1 MPAVRT
7 VSSAPILFRIV
18 ETKRENG
25 GTSVTESKRIA
36 KWDNIRLVLIFCVV
50 LGHIINY
57 VERDADLM
65 NRIYLFI
72 YTFHMPAFIFL
83 SGLFSKRAV
92 RNHRYDKAFTFLA
105 LYFLIKFA
113 LFLTRVGLER
123 EAAFKLF
130 STIGVDWY
138 ALVLFLFYLVTMFLQ
153 KFDKRYVLLISVFFG
168 CMAGYDLTLGG
179 RMVMAR
185 ACSFYPFFLL
195 GFWMEQ
201 DTLLKV
207 SRKIW
212 AKLLGAA
219 ILIAAGVVSARY
231 YDDLEWLIPVLKGFS
246 YRNLDEDIF
255 VYGGL
260 YRLGSYAVALLMTFA
275 VIALIPSLRGF
286 WSKLGSRTMSIYALH
301 YCIIM
306 IVCSG
311 IKIGKH
317 HVKYYLLTGLAE
329 DEALRWMILIAL
341 LITVVLGLRPFD
353 WLVRR
358 ITVPPLAK
366 QPAAEARETV
376 PQTTEPLPELPE
388 EQLEQTQ
395 PIPTVREDDT

>member
-7 VSSAPILFRIV
+7 VSSAPISFRTD
-18 ETKRENG
+18 ERQNG
-25 GTSVTESKRIA
+25 GTSVTETKRIA
-36 KWDNIRLVLIFCVV
+36 KWDNIRLLLIFCVV

-57 VERDADLM
+57 VERDADLL

-72 YTFHMPAFIFL
+72 YAFHMPAFVFL

-92 RNHRYDKAFTFLA
+92 RGHRYDKAFTFLA

-113 LFLTRVGLER
+113 LFLTRVALSR

-138 ALVLFLFYLVTMFLQ
+138 AFVIFLFYLVTMFLQ
-153 KFDKRYVLLISVFFG
+153 KFDRRYVLLISVFFG

-179 RMVMAR
+179 QMVLAR

-201 DTLLKV
+201 DTLLKM

-212 AKLLGAA
+212 VKLLGAA
-219 ILIAAGVVSARY
+219 VLIAAGVVSALY
-231 YDDLEWLIPVLKGFS
+231 YDDLEWIVPVLKGFS
-246 YRNLDEDIF
+246 YRNLDEDLF

-260 YRLGSYAVALLMTFA
+260 YRLAVYVVALLMTFA
-275 VIALIPSLRGF
+275 VIVLVPSLRGF

-311 IKIGKH
+311 IKIGRH
-317 HVKYYLLTGLAE
+317 HVKFYLLNELSE
-329 DEALRWMILIAL
+329 DSALRWMLLIAL
-341 LITVVLGLRPFD
+341 LITIVLGLRPFD

-366 QPAAEARETV
+366 QPAGEPSEPLR
-376 PQTTEPLPELPE
+376 QTTEPIPDLPE
-388 EQLEQTQ
+388 EVFEQTQ
-395 PIPTVREDDT
+395 PILTVREDDI

>member
-1 MPAVRT
+1 MG
-7 VSSAPILFRIV
+7 
-18 ETKRENG
+18 E
-25 GTSVTESKRIA
+25 TSVTETKRIA
-36 KWDNIRLVLIFCVV
+36 KWDNVRLLLIFCVV

-57 VERDADLM
+57 VERDADLL

-72 YTFHMPAFIFL
+72 YAFHMPAFVFL

-92 RNHRYDKAFTFLA
+92 RGHRYDKAFTFLA

-113 LFLTRVGLER
+113 LFLTRVALSR
-123 EAAFKLF
+123 EAEFKLF

-138 ALVLFLFYLVTMFLQ
+138 AFVIFLFYLVTMFLQ
-153 KFDKRYVLLISVFFG
+153 KFDKRYALLISVFFG

-179 RMVMAR
+179 RMVLAR

-201 DTLLKV
+201 ETLLKV
-207 SRKIW
+207 SRKLW
-212 AKLLGAA
+212 AKLLGVL
-219 ILIAAGVVSARY
+219 ILIAAGTVSALY
-231 YDDLEWLIPVLKGFS
+231 YDDLEWMIPILKGFS
-246 YRNLDEDIF
+246 YRNLDEELF

-260 YRLGSYAVALLMTFA
+260 YRLASYAVALLMTFA
-275 VIALIPSLRGF
+275 VIALVPSLRGF

-311 IKIGKH
+311 IKIGRH
-317 HVKYYLLTGLAE
+317 HVKFYLLNELTENA
-329 DEALRWMILIAL
+329 ALRWMLLVAL
-341 LITVVLGLRPFD
+341 LITIVLGLRPFD

-366 QPAAEARETV
+366 PSAEGTAGPV
-376 PQTTEPLPELPE
+376 HQTTEPLPDLTEELE
-388 EQLEQTQ
+388 YTQ
-395 PIPTVREDDT
+395 PIPIEREDDT

>member
-1 MPAVRT
+1 
-7 VSSAPILFRIV
+7 
-18 ETKRENG
+18 
-25 GTSVTESKRIA
+25 
-36 KWDNIRLVLIFCVV
+36 
-50 LGHIINY
+50 
-57 VERDADLM
+57 
-65 NRIYLFI
+65 
-72 YTFHMPAFIFL
+72 MPAFVFL

-92 RNHRYDKAFTFLA
+92 RGHRYDKAFTFLA

-113 LFLTRVGLER
+113 LFLTRVALSR

-138 ALVLFLFYLVTMFLQ
+138 AFVIFLFYLVTMFLQ
-153 KFDKRYVLLISVFFG
+153 KFDRRYVLLISVFFG

-179 RMVMAR
+179 QMVLAR

-201 DTLLKV
+201 DTLLKM

-212 AKLLGAA
+212 VKLLGAA
-219 ILIAAGVVSARY
+219 VLIAAGVVSALY
-231 YDDLEWLIPVLKGFS
+231 YDDLEWIVPVLKGFS
-246 YRNLDEDIF
+246 YRNLDEDLF

-260 YRLGSYAVALLMTFA
+260 YRLAVYVVALLMTFA
-275 VIALIPSLRGF
+275 VIVLVPSLRGF

-317 HVKYYLLTGLAE
+317 HVKFYLLNELPE
-329 DEALRWMILIAL
+329 DSALRWMLLIAL
-341 LITVVLGLRPFD
+341 LITIVLGLRPFD

-366 QPAAEARETV
+366 QPAGEPSEPLR
-376 PQTTEPLPELPE
+376 QTTEPIPDLPE
-388 EQLEQTQ
+388 EVFEQTQ
-395 PIPTVREDDT
+395 PIPTVREDDI